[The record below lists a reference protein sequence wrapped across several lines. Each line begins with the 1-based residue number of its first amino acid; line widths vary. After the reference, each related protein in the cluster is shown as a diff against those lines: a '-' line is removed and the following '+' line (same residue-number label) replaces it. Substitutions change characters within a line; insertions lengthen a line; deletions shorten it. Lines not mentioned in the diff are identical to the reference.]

1 MTAKAETVTPPEP
14 AVPAPPQDRLVS
26 TRHTLRLPKREVDY
40 SATVGTMVLKLERE
54 ATGENAGSFEGE
66 KPAAEMFFV
75 AYTREDTTAPEKRP
89 VTFVFNGGP
98 GSSSVWLHMGMLGPR
113 RVALDPD
120 GHPLTPPGQL
130 IDNPACI
137 LDSTDLV
144 FIDPVSTGYS
154 RPAVGEKTRQFHAFK
169 RDIETMGDFIRL
181 YVTRNKRWASPKF
194 LAGESYGTTRAAGLS
209 TYLQERHGIFLN
221 GLILISTALD
231 FSTLEFQPGN
241 DLPFALYLPTYTAT
255 AWYHGMLAPALQKDL
270 GEALRQSQ
278 AFAEGEYLQALF
290 AGSKLAPAREIRVAR
305 RLAALTGLSEIYV
318 RRSNLRIEIMRYCKE
333 LLRSKRR
340 TIGRLDSRFLGI
352 DRDAAGENF
361 EHDPAQTAI
370 IGQFSAMFND
380 YVRRELNYES
390 DLPYEIITEKVFP
403 WSYAEHENSYVMLG
417 ETLRKAMS
425 ANPKMKVWA
434 ANGYFDLATPYFA
447 TEYVV
452 NHLQLEPALR
462 DNLSQTYYQ
471 AGHMM
476 YIHKSSLEQLH
487 SDAEAFIKKAL
498 EAPAG

>member
-1 MTAKAETVTPPEP
+1 
-14 AVPAPPQDRLVS
+14 
-26 TRHTLRLPKREVDY
+26 
-40 SATVGTMVLKLERE
+40 
-54 ATGENAGSFEGE
+54 
-66 KPAAEMFFV
+66 
-75 AYTREDTTAPEKRP
+75 
-89 VTFVFNGGP
+89 
-98 GSSSVWLHMGMLGPR
+98 
-113 RVALDPD
+113 
-120 GHPLTPPGQL
+120 
-130 IDNPACI
+130 
-137 LDSTDLV
+137 
-144 FIDPVSTGYS
+144 
-154 RPAVGEKTRQFHAFK
+154 
-169 RDIETMGDFIRL
+169 
-181 YVTRNKRWASPKF
+181 
-194 LAGESYGTTRAAGLS
+194 
-209 TYLQERHGIFLN
+209 
-221 GLILISTALD
+221 
-231 FSTLEFQPGN
+231 
-241 DLPFALYLPTYTAT
+241 
-255 AWYHGMLAPALQKDL
+255 
-270 GEALRQSQ
+270 
-278 AFAEGEYLQALF
+278 
-290 AGSKLAPAREIRVAR
+290 
-305 RLAALTGLSEIYV
+305 
-318 RRSNLRIEIMRYCKE
+318 MRYCKE